1 MSRSQRL
8 VVELLLFEL
17 AVQLLTRGWS
27 SPVVVV
33 VVALTQLHVV
43 AMLVHDILVAMDYLP
58 PLLGCTLLAVEVQ
71 PKLLVAPA
79 DHVVQVVLP
88 MDQVE
93 LQVHLAKVA
102 LLVMQP
108 EDVAV
113 EAVAVAVITAVVVAE
128 WNAAPDQVVA
138 VQAGLIHYS

>member
-1 MSRSQRL
+1 M
-8 VVELLLFEL
+8 VELLIFEL

-33 VVALTQLHVV
+33 VVALTQLHLE
-43 AMLVHDILVAMDYLP
+43 AMLVHQVLVAMDYLP
-58 PLLGCTLLAVEVQ
+58 WQVGCTLLAVEVQ
-71 PKLLVAPA
+71 PKLLVALA